1 MLIDFAPAIW
11 YNCFGD
17 NMKKY
22 KEEIIGILV
31 LIGYL
36 LLSTL
41 GQEIL
46 LLLGVNR
53 LPTPLKLIVALIYDL
68 FILMTII
75 FIYLKTI
82 VQDFNQFKSN
92 IKYYIDNYFKY
103 FFLNLGL
110 MMISNIIIINI
121 TSINNSTNQEYIT
134 SMLGKHPLYTIIA
147 TILIAPITEELM
159 FRLNIRKIFKSDLLF
174 IIMSGL
180 IFGALHLTVATSF
193 KELLFIIPYSIPGFI
208 FAYTLTK
215 SKNIFVPISLHT
227 MHNTLMIL
235 LQLLLTL
242 K

>member
-1 MLIDFAPAIW
+1 
-11 YNCFGD
+11 
-17 NMKKY
+17 
-22 KEEIIGILV
+22 
-31 LIGYL
+31 
-36 LLSTL
+36 
-41 GQEIL
+41 
-46 LLLGVNR
+46 
-53 LPTPLKLIVALIYDL
+53 
-68 FILMTII
+68 
-75 FIYLKTI
+75 
-82 VQDFNQFKSN
+82 
-92 IKYYIDNYFKY
+92 
-103 FFLNLGL
+103 

-134 SMLGKHPLYTIIA
+134 SLLGKYPLYTIIA

-159 FRLNIRKIFKSDLLF
+159 FRLNIRKIFKSDILF

-193 KELLFIIPYSIPGFI
+193 KELLFIIPYSIPGII

>member
-1 MLIDFAPAIW
+1 
-11 YNCFGD
+11 
-17 NMKKY
+17 MKKY

-41 GQEIL
+41 GSDIL
-46 LLLGVNR
+46 LLLGVNK
-53 LPTPLKLIVALIYDL
+53 LSTPLKLVVALIYDL
-68 FILMTII
+68 LLLMIII
-75 FIYLKTI
+75 FIYLKNI
-82 VQDFNQFKSN
+82 VQDFNDFKSN

-110 MMISNIIIINI
+110 MMLSNIIIINI

-134 SMLGKHPLYTIIA
+134 NLLGKYPIYTIIT

-159 FRLNIRKIFKSDLLF
+159 FRLNIRKIFKSDILF

-180 IFGALHLTVATSF
+180 IFGALHMTVATSF
-193 KELLFIIPYSIPGFI
+193 KELLFIIPYSIPGII

>member
-41 GQEIL
+41 GQEFL

-110 MMISNIIIINI
+110 MMLSNLIIINI

-134 SMLGKHPLYTIIA
+134 SLLGKYPLYTIVA
-147 TILIAPITEELM
+147 TVLIAPITEELI
-159 FRLNIRKIFKSDLLF
+159 FRLNIRKIFKNNIIF
-174 IIMSGL
+174 IITSGL
-180 IFGALHLTVATSF
+180 VFGALHMTVATSI

>member
-1 MLIDFAPAIW
+1 
-11 YNCFGD
+11 
-17 NMKKY
+17 MKKY

-36 LLSTL
+36 LLSTI
-41 GQEIL
+41 GSDIL
-46 LLLGVNR
+46 LLLGVNK
-53 LPTPLKLIVALIYDL
+53 LSTPLKLVVALIYDL
-68 FILMTII
+68 LLLMTII

-110 MMISNIIIINI
+110 MMLSNIIIINI

-134 SMLGKHPLYTIIA
+134 NLLGKYPLYTIIA

-159 FRLNIRKIFKSDLLF
+159 FRLNIRKIFKSDKLF

-193 KELLFIIPYSIPGFI
+193 KELLFIIPYSIPGII

>member
-1 MLIDFAPAIW
+1 
-11 YNCFGD
+11 
-17 NMKKY
+17 MKKY

-41 GQEIL
+41 GQDIL
-46 LLLGVNR
+46 LLLGVNK
-53 LPTPLKLIVALIYDL
+53 LSTPLKLVFALIYDL
-68 FILMTII
+68 LLLITII

-82 VQDFNQFKSN
+82 VKDFNDFKSN

-134 SMLGKHPLYTIIA
+134 NLLGKYPLYTIVA

-159 FRLNIRKIFKSDLLF
+159 FRLNIRKIFKSDKLF

-193 KELLFIIPYSIPGFI
+193 KELLFIIPYSIPGII
-208 FAYTLTK
+208 FAYTLIK

-227 MHNTLMIL
+227 IHNTLMIL